1 MAKQYTLDDVP
12 NILNSISWQL
22 KRIADNL
29 EQSNQQAMPVTKTF
43 SAVPNLGNSKLTQML
58 AKLKETNP

>member
-29 EQSNQQAMPVTKTF
+29 EQPATPQTLTKTF
-43 SAVPNLGNSKLTQML
+43 SAVPSLGASKLTQML